1 MAVPFLFTININHMD
16 TTNIKIT
23 KEEFIRVLH
32 GFHGTEEYHR
42 HSLPNGLSLQLTD
55 GCEFVRENAGEGA
68 YWLFDII
75 LSWQY
80 KLHQQ
85 PFQVWQLR
93 QLENSSWTIRCTDGN
108 NNVLATQDIPYSD
121 FPIDSIDIW
130 LVDGVCLLP
139 SEY

>member
-1 MAVPFLFTININHMD
+1 ME
-16 TTNIKIT
+16 TTNVKIT
-23 KEEFIRVLH
+23 KEEFQRILL

-42 HSLPNGLSLQLTD
+42 HTLPNGMSLLLTD

-68 YWLFDII
+68 FWLFDII

-80 KLHQQ
+80 KLHQR
-85 PFQVWQLR
+85 PFQVWKLK
-93 QLENSSWTIRCTDGN
+93 QLENGSWMIQCTDGN
-108 NNVLATQDIPYSD
+108 ETVLASQEIPYSD

-130 LVDGVCLLP
+130 LTDGVCLLA

>member
-1 MAVPFLFTININHMD
+1 MD
-16 TTNIKIT
+16 TTNVKIT
-23 KEEFIRVLH
+23 KEEFWRTLQ

-42 HSLPNGLSLQLTD
+42 HTLPNVMSLLLTD
-55 GCEFVRENAGEGA
+55 GSEFVRENSGEGA

-75 LSWQY
+75 LIRQY

-85 PFQVWQLR
+85 PFQVWKLR
-93 QLENSSWTIRCTDGN
+93 KQEDDSWIIQCIDGN
-108 NNVLATQDIPYSD
+108 DNQLAAQDIPYSD

-130 LVDGVCLLP
+130 LVDGICLLP

>member
-1 MAVPFLFTININHMD
+1 ME

-23 KEEFIRVLH
+23 QDKFLKTLQV
-32 GFHGTEEYHR
+32 FHGTSEYHR
-42 HSLPNGLSLQLTD
+42 HTLPNGMFLLLTD

-80 KLHQQ
+80 KLHQH
-85 PFQVWQLR
+85 PFQVWKLR
-93 QLENSSWTIRCTDGN
+93 QLENVSWMIQCTDGN
-108 NNVLATQDIPYSD
+108 ETVLATQEIPYSD

-130 LVDGVCLLP
+130 LNDGVCLLD

>member
-1 MAVPFLFTININHMD
+1 MD

-23 KEEFIRVLH
+23 KEEFQRTLL

-42 HSLPNGLSLQLTD
+42 HTLPNGMSLLLTD
-55 GCEFVRENAGEGA
+55 GLEFVRENAGDGA

-80 KLHQQ
+80 KLNKH
-85 PFQVWQLR
+85 PFQVWKLNKQ
-93 QLENSSWTIRCTDGN
+93 ENESWMIQCTDGN
-108 NNVLATQDIPYSD
+108 NKVLATQDISYSD
-121 FPIDSIDIW
+121 FPIDSIAIW
-130 LVDGVCLLP
+130 LTDGVALLP